1 MTRLWITHPTGADMA
16 RYWLGSAGLFAMIAI
31 TVAAVLLNS
40 PTGPRL
46 VGVRAEFLLFALTLV
61 GVALFHTRTF
71 EVALTGLAAILAVR
85 LLTDGEFDV
94 AAHFTHEAPVLVNLL
109 GLLLGFAVLA
119 RHFEESETPKVMPRF
134 LPDDWTGGL
143 VLLALIF
150 VLSSF
155 LDNIAAAMIGATVAK
170 QVFRDRLDLG
180 YLAAIVAAS
189 NAGGSGSVVG
199 DTTTTMMWIQGVGAL
214 DVLHA
219 YVAAIP
225 ALLFFGVIASRQQH
239 RLQPIQAD
247 PVGRPHV
254 RWKHIAAVVL
264 ILVGAIVANILL
276 EFPAAGVW
284 AAILL
289 AALVT
294 PTDWKIVPASL
305 KGSLFLI
312 MLVSCASLMP
322 VEDLP
327 PASWAST
334 FGLGWISA
342 VFDNIPLTKL
352 ALEQGGYDWGLLAY
366 AVGFGGSMVWFGSSA
381 GVALTNLFP
390 AGRSVL
396 GWLGRGW
403 HVAVGYALGFFVLF
417 LLLGWNPPAI
427 E

>member
-1 MTRLWITHPTGADMA
+1 MTR
-16 RYWLGSAGLFAMIAI
+16 YWMGGAGLCAMIAI

-46 VGVRAEFLLFALTLV
+46 VGIRVEFLLFALTLI

-71 EVALTGLAAILAVR
+71 EVALTGLAAILTVR
-85 LLTDGEFDV
+85 LLTDAEFDLTG
-94 AAHFTHEAPVLVNLL
+94 HFAVEAPVLLNLL

-119 RHFEESETPKVMPRF
+119 RHFEESQAPKLMPRV
-134 LPDDWTGGL
+134 LPDNWSGGF
-143 VLLALIF
+143 VLLLLIF

-170 QVFRDRLDLG
+170 QVFRDELDIG

-189 NAGGSGSVVG
+189 NAGGAGSVVG
-199 DTTTTMMWIQGVGAL
+199 DTTTTMMWIQGVPAL

-219 YVAAIP
+219 YVAAVP
-225 ALLFFGVIASRQQH
+225 ALLFFGIAASRQQH

-247 PVGRPHV
+247 PVGHPELRYRHLSSV
-254 RWKHIAAVVL
+254 LL
-264 ILVGAIVANILL
+264 ILVGAIAANVLL
-276 EFPAAGVW
+276 ELPAAGVW
-284 AAILL
+284 AAIVI
-289 AALVT
+289 AALFT

-312 MLVSCASLMP
+312 ALVSCASLMP

-327 PASWAST
+327 EASWQSA

-352 ALEQGGYDWGLLAY
+352 ALEQGGYDWGVLAY

-390 AGRSVL
+390 EGRTVF
-396 GWLGRGW
+396 GWIRRGW
-403 HVAVGYALGFFVLF
+403 HVVVGYALGFFVL
-417 LLLGWNPPAI
+417 LLLVGWEPPVI
-427 E
+427 P

>member
-1 MTRLWITHPTGADMA
+1 MG
-16 RYWLGSAGLFAMIAI
+16 GAGLCAMIAI

-46 VGVRAEFLLFALTLV
+46 VGIRVEFLLFALTLI

-71 EVALTGLAAILAVR
+71 EVALTGLAAILTVR
-85 LLTDGEFDV
+85 LLTDAEFDLTG
-94 AAHFTHEAPVLVNLL
+94 HFAVEAPVLLNLL

-119 RHFEESETPKVMPRF
+119 RHFEESQAPKLMPRI
-134 LPDDWTGGL
+134 LPDNWSGGF
-143 VLLALIF
+143 VLLLLIF

-170 QVFRDRLDLG
+170 QVFRDELDIG

-189 NAGGSGSVVG
+189 NAGGAGSVVG
-199 DTTTTMMWIQGVGAL
+199 DTTTTMMWIQGVPAL

-219 YVAAIP
+219 YVAAVP
-225 ALLFFGVIASRQQH
+225 ALLFFGIAASRQQH

-247 PVGRPHV
+247 PAGHPELRYRHLSSVL
-254 RWKHIAAVVL
+254 L
-264 ILVGAIVANILL
+264 ILVGAIAANVLL
-276 EFPAAGVW
+276 ELPAAGVW
-284 AAILL
+284 AAIVI
-289 AALVT
+289 AALFT

-312 MLVSCASLMP
+312 ALVSCASLMP

-327 PASWAST
+327 DASWQSA

-352 ALEQGGYDWGLLAY
+352 ALEQGGYDWGVLAY

-390 AGRSVL
+390 EGRTVF
-396 GWLGRGW
+396 GWIRRGW
-403 HVAVGYALGFFVLF
+403 HVVVGYALGFFVL
-417 LLLGWNPPAI
+417 LLLVGWEPPVI
-427 E
+427 P